1 MNRRDFF
8 RTTTCAAAEAL
19 IPSSGTSIENAG
31 SALPQTD
38 ASDAVLYV
46 ATDGDD
52 RNPGTQQRPL
62 ATLDRAR
69 DAVRELKK
77 RTHGP
82 ITIWV
87 RKGTYYLSRS
97 LTFEPEDSGSSG
109 QHITYAA
116 YEGELAT
123 LSGGRRLKCH
133 WKPYRD
139 SIMKCELPAVK
150 AGQLKFTQLFVNGKR
165 QIRARFPN
173 YDPKNPLV
181 WGGGYIPVGRDEEG
195 WPPTEFHFSSE
206 TFTKR
211 RWAKPDEA
219 VVHLFPLD
227 YWGSLQWR
235 VKDID
240 WDEHCI
246 KLGWGGFQINELV
259 FGKAA
264 TGIGLSQLYNGGF
277 GSRFF
282 IENVFEELDAPGEW
296 YLDQGAGLLYYMPEE
311 GVDLK
316 SASVEV
322 PVLDQVVQI
331 KGSQL
336 QPVHHIVISGFRIAH
351 TASTFLNQYEAP
363 SLGDWTIHR
372 GGAVL
377 LDGAED
383 CSVEKCFFDAVGGN
397 AVFINGY
404 NRLNRVYGNKITEAG
419 DSAVCLVGLE
429 RLIQGT
435 NHPVPTDNLISNNL
449 IHDCGIFGKQV
460 AGVFVSVAEKNII
473 SHNVIYNLPR
483 AGICINDGWGAGH
496 IIEFNEIYD
505 TVRETTDHGPF
516 NSWGRG
522 RFWCF
527 QQNHGNV
534 SHGSGYHEHEADYVF
549 YYPEEDGHI
558 NIVRNNYFH
567 EDPSKSMHGIDLD
580 DGSSHDHIYNNL
592 CIGLGI
598 TQSCGDYRT
607 VENNIFLHPS
617 QPLVFWGNYEYNHNR
632 FTRNIVVTST
642 KTANTTGDFYKV
654 SDHSQQG
661 PIAEEIDYNLFFGD
675 SGQFFASYSRGE
687 ESKSRYSLEE
697 WRALGYDRHSIYA
710 DPLFVDPKARDYA
723 LKPDSPAL
731 KLGFKS
737 FELGGV
743 GLLSDFPNRWREKK
757 DR

>member
-1 MNRRDFF
+1 
-8 RTTTCAAAEAL
+8 
-19 IPSSGTSIENAG
+19 
-31 SALPQTD
+31 
-38 ASDAVLYV
+38 VLYV

-62 ATLDRAR
+62 ATLGRAR
-69 DAVRELKK
+69 EAARELKK
-77 RTHGP
+77 RTQGP

-87 RKGTYYLSRS
+87 RRGTYYLSRS
-97 LTFEPEDSGSSG
+97 LTFEPEDSGSPG

-116 YEGELAT
+116 YEDELVT
-123 LSGGRRLKCH
+123 LSGGRRLKCN

-139 SIMKCELPAVK
+139 RIMKCELPAVK
-150 AGQLKFTQLFVNGKR
+150 AGQLKFAQLFVNGKR

-181 WGGGYIPVGRDEEG
+181 WGSGYVAVGRREEA
-195 WPPTEFHFSSE
+195 WPPTEFHFDPA
-206 TFTKR
+206 TFTKK
-211 RWAKPDEA
+211 RWAKPNEA
-219 VVHLFPLD
+219 IVHLFPLD
-227 YWGSLQWR
+227 YWGNLQWT

-240 WDEHCI
+240 WDKHCI

-264 TGIGLSQLYNGGF
+264 TGIGISQLYNGEF
-277 GSRFF
+277 SSRFF

-296 YLDQGAGLLYYMPEE
+296 FLDEGAGVLYYMPEE
-311 GVDLK
+311 GVDLAA
-316 SASVEV
+316 ASVEV
-322 PVLDQVVQI
+322 PVLEHVVEVN
-331 KGSQL
+331 GSQL
-336 QPVHHIVISGFRIAH
+336 KPVHHIGLSGFRIAH
-351 TASTFLNQYEAP
+351 TASTFLSQYEAP

-372 GGAVL
+372 GGTVL
-377 LDGAED
+377 IEGAED
-383 CSVEKCFFDAVGGN
+383 CTVEKCFFDAAGGN

-404 NRLNRVYGNKITEAG
+404 NRRNRVYGNKITEAG

-449 IHDCGIFGKQV
+449 IHDCGTFGKQV

-527 QQNHGNV
+527 QQNHGHV
-534 SHGSGYHEHEADYVF
+534 SHGSGYHEHENDYVF
-549 YYPEEDGHI
+549 YYPEEDGYI

-567 EDPSKSMHGIDLD
+567 EDASKSMHGLDLD

-632 FTRNIVVTST
+632 FTRNIVVIST
-642 KTANTTGDFYKV
+642 KTANKTGDFYKV

-675 SGQFFASYSRGE
+675 SGQFLALYSHGE
-687 ESKSRYSLEE
+687 EPKSRFSLEQ
-697 WRALGYDRHSIYA
+697 WQALGYDKHSLYA
-710 DPLFVDPKARDYA
+710 DPMFVDAENHDFR
-723 LKPDSPAL
+723 LKPGSPVL

-737 FELGGV
+737 FDVGSV
-743 GLLSDFPNRWREKK
+743 GLLPDFPNQWQEK
-757 DR
+757 RNR